1 MNLYLPQWCLIM
13 FASGL
18 VYTLPDVSM
27 FACPGAIND
36 DTPAKSMHCTGCAG
50 VAQCIKME
58 VTQKQGKQTRILYSL
73 YMCTSSAQFSTL
85 NLSE

>member
-36 DTPAKSMHCTGCAG
+36 DTYSSKKHALHRVCRCGTMHKNGSHTETGQTDTHT
-50 VAQCIKME
+50 VFTIHVHIKCPIQHVKFE
-58 VTQKQGKQTRILYSL
+58 
-73 YMCTSSAQFSTL
+73 
-85 NLSE
+85 